1 MIFLYL
7 HLLFNKDFLYIKY
20 RSNYYKHLHI
30 IQSNNIYLYL
40 YYDLINIIYKIINL
54 TTINRYNI

>member
-54 TTINRYNI
+54 TKNK